1 LFVRAGA
8 IIPTWPEMGYVGQRP
23 LDTLG
28 LDVYPHGQSS
38 FVLYEDDG
46 ITYGYLDGKVATTR
60 IECRADGTAVTLTI
74 GARSGAYD
82 GMPERRRFDV
92 QVHRDA
98 APRSVTMNG
107 TELDAQGWR
116 YDEATKTVWV
126 SVSEDLQ
133 RRAPVVIRLA

>member
-1 LFVRAGA
+1 
-8 IIPTWPEMGYVGQRP
+8 VGQRP

-28 LDVYPHGQSS
+28 LDVYPHGHSS

-46 ITYGYLDGKVATTR
+46 ITYGYLDGKVATTH
-60 IECRADGTAVTLTI
+60 IECRAERAAITLNI
-74 GARSGAYD
+74 SPRAGDYD

-98 APRSVTMNG
+98 APRSVTVNG
-107 TELDAQGWR
+107 AERDAQGWR
-116 YDEATKTVWV
+116 YDGETKTARV
-126 SVSEDLQ
+126 SVSEDPQ